1 MFEHDCDTD
10 EDCEV
15 YFLKPVNEYNIVD
28 KIKEANKELFDDG
41 EDSIDTPDEQRR
53 KVKFHPNL
61 EQYEGEPSAG
71 EDDAAGEEHDLK
83 CPSMATLNEEE
94 DDVGS
99 VSNNEEDTSPR
110 TITTMEECAE
120 MLALEVQKKI
130 EAIEIKMAESE
141 NDHDDD
147 EEEEDVDE
155 ISEEIVVMDME
166 TGKKLEED
174 TKEINSIKENV
185 RSELIKQMSMS
196 KDVDSDDEV
205 PDEQEEGDDNLSII
219 VASYLPSD
227 AQQAALDESDNS
239 SIPKTHSFKRNF
251 SFRRK
256 NSGRRNKCHSPDITN
271 LKLNYKTCCEYR
283 NSDCAKLPKY
293 TGYMSEY
300 GLSRDQLEK
309 REQSLQSKHKVI
321 VEKNLKAT
329 EADVQKMQDNERA
342 FTTWLKNKMRF
353 PINRTKNMF
362 DVKKTNNMNSGN
374 NRGGVFR
381 PKLCGSNKNGG
392 VL

>member
-41 EDSIDTPDEQRR
+41 GDSTDTPDEQRR

-61 EQYEGEPSAG
+61 EEYEPISG
-71 EDDAAGEEHDLK
+71 EDEESGENEDGSLN
-83 CPSMATLNEEE
+83 MVTLNE
-94 DDVGS
+94 DDEIV
-99 VSNNEEDTSPR
+99 VNDDTSPR
-110 TITTMEECAE
+110 TIATMEECAE

-141 NDHDDD
+141 
-147 EEEEDVDE
+147 EEADE

-166 TGKKLEED
+166 TGRKLEED
-174 TKEINSIKENV
+174 TKEMNANKKDIPS
-185 RSELIKQMSMS
+185 SEVPQ
-196 KDVDSDDEV
+196 KDVNVSKEEADTDEEV
-205 PDEQEEGDDNLSII
+205 PEEHEGDDNLSII
-219 VASYLPSD
+219 VASYLPQD
-227 AQQAALDESDNS
+227 TQKTCCDDEPESPS
-239 SIPKTHSFKRNF
+239 LTKTHSFKRNF

-256 NSGRRNKCHSPDITN
+256 NSARRNKCRSPEITN

-309 REQSLQSKHKVI
+309 REQSLQSKHKVV
-321 VEKNLKAT
+321 VEKSLKAT
-329 EADVQKMQDNERA
+329 EAEVQKMQDNERA

-362 DVKKTNNMNSGN
+362 DVKKANNNNGNS
-374 NRGGVFR
+374 RGGVFR
-381 PKLCGSNKNGG
+381 QKLCGSNKNGG

>member
-28 KIKEANKELFDDG
+28 KIKEANKELFDGGGNSVD
-41 EDSIDTPDEQRR
+41 EPDEQKR

-61 EQYEGEPSAG
+61 EEFEPIPGENDQQA
-71 EDDAAGEEHDLK
+71 ETDIEAQCLN
-83 CPSMATLNEEE
+83 MVTLSEE
-94 DDVGS
+94 DES
-99 VSNNEEDTSPR
+99 VANDEASPR
-110 TITTMEECAE
+110 TITTIEECAE

-141 NDHDDD
+141 
-147 EEEEDVDE
+147 EEVDE

-166 TGKKLEED
+166 TGRKLEED
-174 TKEINSIKENV
+174 TKKINAIKE
-185 RSELIKQMSMS
+185 EPIKQDEPESNE
-196 KDVDSDDEV
+196 VDSEQEV
-205 PDEQEEGDDNLSII
+205 PEEDEGTDNLSII

-227 AQQAALDESDNS
+227 THLTNDEPESP
-239 SIPKTHSFKRNF
+239 SITKAHSFKRNF

-256 NSGRRNKCHSPDITN
+256 NSAHRNKCRSPEITN

-300 GLSRDQLEK
+300 GLSRDQMDK
-309 REQSLQSKHKVI
+309 REQSLQTKHKII
-321 VEKNLKAT
+321 VDKSLKAT
-329 EADVQKMQDNERA
+329 EAEVQKMQDNERA

-362 DVKKTNNMNSGN
+362 DVKKNSINNSGN
-374 NRGGVFR
+374 SRGGVFR
-381 PKLCGSNKNGG
+381 PKFCSSNKNGG